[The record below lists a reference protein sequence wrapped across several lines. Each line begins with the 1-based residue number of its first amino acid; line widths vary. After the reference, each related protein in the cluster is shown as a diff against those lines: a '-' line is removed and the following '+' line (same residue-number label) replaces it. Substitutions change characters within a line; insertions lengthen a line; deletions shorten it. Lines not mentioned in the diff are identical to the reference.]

1 MFGHLVIFWE
11 MASVNNFSATSCI
24 YGVSDLICY
33 KVTKITNIIWTTE
46 ALLCILVIVRL
57 IFLQL
62 IHSSVVFH
70 QKKSVFL
77 QVEWWWKKWAMN
89 TPAGPIHFSSYR
101 YAKYADNSKWYH
113 VGIAKVPKIHFAWQ
127 RRPHGSVVLNNI
139 RYPKSSCIQ
148 KA

>member
-1 MFGHLVIFWE
+1 MYIWCFRSYLLQSNQDNQYYLDNWSPSLYTCHCTSDIFT
-11 MASVNNFSATSCI
+11 ADSF
-24 YGVSDLICY
+24 
-33 KVTKITNIIWTTE
+33 
-46 ALLCILVIVRL
+46 
-57 IFLQL
+57 F
-62 IHSSVVFH
+62 SSVVFH